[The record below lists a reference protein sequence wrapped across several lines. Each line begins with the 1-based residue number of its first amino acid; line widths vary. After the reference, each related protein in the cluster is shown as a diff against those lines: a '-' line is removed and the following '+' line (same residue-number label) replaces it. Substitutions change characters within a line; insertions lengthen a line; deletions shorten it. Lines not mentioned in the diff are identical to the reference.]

1 MNWLKNQLKSLKS
14 LNEETIMFYL
24 DTGNTFHIP
33 KYYEVIFFKYLI
45 KNVLYNFILNFF
57 LQFKVPLASPDLFGD
72 LFVKHCMSEVSVIGV
87 SGASSK

>member
-1 MNWLKNQLKSLKS
+1 MKS
-14 LNEETIMFYL
+14 LNEDAIMFYL

-33 KYYEVIFFKYLI
+33 KYYEVINYLI
-45 KNVLYNFILNFF
+45 QNTNKKKYVKIYVYF
-57 LQFKVPLASPDLFGD
+57 LQFRVPLASPDLFGD

>member
-1 MNWLKNQLKSLKS
+1 MKS
-14 LNEETIMFYL
+14 LNEDAIMFYL

-33 KYYEVIFFKYLI
+33 KYYEVIRIINEIIII
-45 KNVLYNFILNFF
+45 KMVCNLLYF
-57 LQFKVPLASPDLFGD
+57 LQFRVPLASPDLFGD

>member
-1 MNWLKNQLKSLKS
+1 MKS
-14 LNEETIMFYL
+14 LNEDAIMFYL

-33 KYYEVIFFKYLI
+33 KYYEVINYLI
-45 KNVLYNFILNFF
+45 QNTNKKKYVKIYVYF
-57 LQFKVPLASPDLFGD
+57 LQFRVPLASPDLFSD